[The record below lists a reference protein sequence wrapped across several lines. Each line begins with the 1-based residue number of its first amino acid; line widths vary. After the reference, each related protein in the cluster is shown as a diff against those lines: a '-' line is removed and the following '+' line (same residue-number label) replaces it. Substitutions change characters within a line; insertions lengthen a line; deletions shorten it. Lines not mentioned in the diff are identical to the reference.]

1 MKMKLNL
8 DDHLA
13 FKKMLELCKIEIVFG
28 SVLHENNKYY
38 PQVFLDE
45 FLYKL

>member
-1 MKMKLNL
+1 MKLKL
-8 DDHLA
+8 DDDLPS
-13 FKKMLELCKIEIVFG
+13 KKMPELCKMEIVFG
-28 SVLHENNKYY
+28 SVLHEGNKYY